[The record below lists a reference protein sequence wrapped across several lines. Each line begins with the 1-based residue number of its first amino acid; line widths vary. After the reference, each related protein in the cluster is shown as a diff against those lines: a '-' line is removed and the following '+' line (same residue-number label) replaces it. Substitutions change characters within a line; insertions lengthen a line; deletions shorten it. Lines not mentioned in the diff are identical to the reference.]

1 MVRRLAL
8 VLVLAGVLSLW
19 LMPSSHGTWAAPL
32 TDAERQTVPTRT
44 PTSGPG
50 TPRPATSTRE
60 PEVEDTPTLVPP
72 TSTPTMEATATVA
85 PPVEPSPTLASP
97 PGASPSPAGTSP
109 SPTMGAP
116 GAAPAWDFGDAPDPG
131 FPSSEASDGARHAMV
146 AFEWLGEAVDV
157 ELDARRVEGD
167 LHDDGIALGELMACT
182 ENTLEVRVA
191 VQSREETQ
199 HPYDAQHLLYLNVLV
214 DWDGS
219 GSWSGRVW
227 CAEGLFASEWAV
239 RNFPVDVS
247 SWPDGVSS
255 AVVPIE
261 LTAGPRTGQVWAR
274 FTLSY
279 GEVISGEDWDGR
291 GAFTFGET
299 EDYLVTISVP
309 PSPTPEIGS
318 PMPPAET
325 SPVASPTSVPE
336 EVPGLGGWRFLLCLG
351 SAAVAVVV
359 ALLIALYAARK
370 GKLAVVAGVIVVL
383 GLLLAVLFVFYLSDL
398 SRGPDGGGA
407 GTLTRQ
413 SPTSEP
419 IVPTVTPTEEPTSET
434 GATVSPSEPLP
445 TPQGQVTPASPV
457 TEEAT
462 PDTASPPPAVV
473 ATPLPSLMSMK
484 DRFGFGAAIS
494 PLDQFAVDRLGAGW
508 YVNWTTEADP
518 LRPYGMEYV
527 QMIRVRDANMS
538 PSGESLERIAR
549 QNPGSL
555 WIVGNEPDVPWQDNV
570 TPTEYAAVYHEAYT
584 LLKRVD
590 PTCRVA
596 IAGVSQASPLRL
608 QYLEMILDAY
618 QTLYGERIPV
628 DVWNVHGF
636 ILREERGSWGVD
648 IPPGISVDQ
657 GRLFE
662 LDDHDDMDI
671 FRDQIVTFR
680 RWMEERGEGDKPL
693 IVSEYGI
700 LMPAEYGFSEGQ
712 VSDFMLAT
720 FDFFTT
726 ATDATL
732 GYPADGNRLVQR
744 WAWFSLC
751 DTVYPTG
758 NLFDPA
764 TGQITTLG
772 LAYGNYTSSH

>member
-1 MVRRLAL
+1 MGGGMVRRLAL
-8 VLVLAGVLSLW
+8 VLALAGALSLW
-19 LMPSSHGTWAAPL
+19 FLSSGYGTWAAPGM
-32 TDAERQTVPTRT
+32 DAERQTVPTRT
-44 PTSGPG
+44 PTSAPG
-50 TPRPATSTRE
+50 TPRPATPTKE
-60 PEVEDTPTLVPP
+60 PVVEDTPTSIPP
-72 TSTPTMEATATVA
+72 TSTPTMEAMPTVA
-85 PPVEPSPTLASP
+85 PPAEPSPTPTSP
-97 PGASPSPAGTSP
+97 PWASP

-116 GAAPAWDFGDAPDPG
+116 AAAPAWDFGDAPDPG
-131 FPSSEASDGARHAMV
+131 FPSSEAGDGARHSIV
-146 AFEWLGEAVDV
+146 TFEWLGDAVDA
-157 ELDARRVEGD
+157 EPDARQVEGD
-167 LHDDGIALGELMACT
+167 RHDDGMALGELVACA
-182 ENTLEVRVA
+182 ENTLQVRVT

-227 CAEGLFASEWAV
+227 CAEGLFASEWAI
-239 RNFPVDVS
+239 RNLPIDVS
-247 SWPDGVSS
+247 SWPDEASS

-261 LTAGPRTGQVWAR
+261 LTGGPRTGQVWAR

-309 PSPTPEIGS
+309 PTPTPEVPSPTPL
-318 PMPPAET
+318 AVV
-325 SPVASPTSVPE
+325 SPVPSPTSAPE

-351 SAAVAVVV
+351 SAVVAVGV

-370 GKLAVVAGVIVVL
+370 GKSAAVAGVIIAL
-383 GLLLAVLFVFYLSDL
+383 GLLLAALFLFYLSDL
-398 SRGPDGGGA
+398 SRSPDGGGA
-407 GTLTRQ
+407 GTLTRE
-413 SPTSEP
+413 SPTPEP
-419 IVPTVTPTEEPTSET
+419 LVPTATATLEPTAET
-434 GATVSPSEPLP
+434 SAASSPSDPLP
-445 TPQGQVTPASPV
+445 TPQGESTPASPV
-457 TEEAT
+457 AEQAS
-462 PDTASPPPAVV
+462 PDTTSPPPAVV
-473 ATPLPSLMSMK
+473 ATPLPSLISMK

-508 YVNWTTEADP
+508 YVNWTSQADP
-518 LRPYGMEYV
+518 SSLHGMEYV
-527 QMIRVRDANMS
+527 QMIRVRDANLS
-538 PSGESLERIAR
+538 PSGDSLERIAW

-570 TPTEYAAVYHEAYT
+570 TPTDYAAVYHEAYT
-584 LLKRVD
+584 LLKTAD
-590 PTCRVA
+590 PTCQVA

-608 QYLEMILDAY
+608 QYLDMILDAY
-618 QTLYGERIPV
+618 RTLYGERIPV

-648 IPPGISVDQ
+648 IPLGISVDH
-657 GRLFE
+657 GSLYE
-662 LDDHDDMDI
+662 LDDHDNMEI
-671 FRDQIVTFR
+671 FRDQIVAFR

-700 LMPAEYGFSEGQ
+700 LMPSEYGFSEEE
-712 VSDFMLAT
+712 VRDFMLAT

-726 ATDATL
+726 ATDPSL

-744 WAWFSLC
+744 WAWYSLS

-772 LAYGNYTSSH
+772 LAYGSYSSSH